1 MTSYILLIPT
11 VNLPDHLEMYLLTY
25 ILLLSYN
32 EDVKRGLLDGILFT
46 IEVAVVKAVR
56 PTEWYNH

>member
-1 MTSYILLIPT
+1 
-11 VNLPDHLEMYLLTY
+11 MYLLTF